1 MFLGGTRLPVGTPQ
15 NPVTSYLTRDQT
27 GALMVVNVT
36 RPGHGLHP
44 GVVVRYVTESPSGS
58 TIQNEGSGLAQWQAP
73 DGRAAVFGLP
83 DQISNVWN
91 EQSRAIIEE
100 QLRRQRR

>member
-1 MFLGGTRLPVGTPQ
+1 
-15 NPVTSYLTRDQT
+15 
-27 GALMVVNVT
+27 MVVNVT

-44 GVVVRYVTESPSGS
+44 GVVVRYVTESPRGS
-58 TIQNEGSGLAQWQAP
+58 TIQNEGTGLAQWQAP
-73 DGRAAVFGLP
+73 DGGAAAFGLP
-83 DQISNVWN
+83 DRISNVWN